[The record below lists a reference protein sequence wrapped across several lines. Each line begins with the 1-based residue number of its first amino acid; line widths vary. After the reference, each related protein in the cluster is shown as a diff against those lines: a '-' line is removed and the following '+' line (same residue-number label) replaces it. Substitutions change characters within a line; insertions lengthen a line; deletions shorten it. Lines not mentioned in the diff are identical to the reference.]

1 MNLRICCSVVNQS
14 SFKSVCGFIPDD
26 FSLNK
31 NNKNHKSKKDLL
43 YSQSHRFNIFRAK
56 MKTKK
61 FELKNST
68 RLCIEKA
75 IKEAQE
81 ICLDDTKTST
91 ECISAWDKV
100 EELSKAAADYQNK
113 LISICD
119 LQTFMFDIDP
129 MCIDFLD

>member
-1 MNLRICCSVVNQS
+1 MNLRIGSPVVNQS
-14 SFKSVCGFIPDD
+14 TLKTVCGFIPDD
-26 FSLNK
+26 FSRNK
-31 NNKNHKSKKDLL
+31 NNKNRKDKKHIP
-43 YSQSHRFNIFRAK
+43 YSQSHRFHIIRP
-56 MKTKK
+56 KTKK

-81 ICLDDTKTST
+81 ICLDDSKTSI

-119 LQTFMFDIDP
+119 LQTFMFDVDP